1 MKAITETII
10 GVIEL
15 VEAEGRLLKQRTL
28 QALLLALIMMVATA
42 FIFGS
47 LVLLLAALYQWL
59 TFYWSLPAVLLV
71 LSILCLGISGGLTW
85 GTWYINRK
93 LKL

>member
-10 GVIEL
+10 SVMEL

-28 QALLLALIMMVATA
+28 QALLLALMMMVAMA

-59 TFYWSLPAVLLV
+59 TLYWPLPSVLLALRV
-71 LSILCLGISGGLTW
+71 LCLGISGGLAW
-85 GTWYINRK
+85 GTLYINRK

>member
-10 GVIEL
+10 SVMEL

-28 QALLLALIMMVATA
+28 QALLLALMMMVAMA

-47 LVLLLAALYQWL
+47 LVLLLAAIYQWL
-59 TFYWSLPAVLLV
+59 TLYWPLPAVLLA
-71 LSILCLGISGGLTW
+71 LSVLCLGISGGLAW
-85 GTWYINRK
+85 GTLYINRK